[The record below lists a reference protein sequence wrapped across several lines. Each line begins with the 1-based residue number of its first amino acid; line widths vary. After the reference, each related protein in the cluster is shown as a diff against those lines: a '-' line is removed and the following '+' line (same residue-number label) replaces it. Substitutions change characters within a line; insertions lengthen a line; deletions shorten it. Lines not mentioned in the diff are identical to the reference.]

1 MSRFTLIPL
10 STALAGCAPYNLM
23 AVKKPVR

>member
-10 STALAGCAPYNLM
+10 SLALAAVRHCNLM